1 MEVFEENL
9 FHAEYN
15 SGSHVYIMNKKSINK
30 FAILV
35 ILMIAVPEAV
45 GHTLFEKFHSPD
57 SSVNAVIAFASSL
70 RDNSDKNGICH
81 ITLENDQSDAGIA
94 RATGLEG
101 KYGNFSCI

>member
-1 MEVFEENL
+1 MEVFEENI
-9 FHAEYN
+9 FQPEYN
-15 SGSHVYIMNKKSINK
+15 NRSHVYIMNKKSINK

-45 GHTLFEKFHSPD
+45 GHTLFEKSHSPD
-57 SSVNAVIAFASSL
+57 SSVNAAIAFASNL
-70 RDNSDKNGICH
+70 RDSSDQNGICH

>member
-1 MEVFEENL
+1 
-9 FHAEYN
+9 
-15 SGSHVYIMNKKSINK
+15 MNRKSINK

-45 GHTLFEKFHSPD
+45 GHTLFEKSHSPD
-57 SSVNAVIAFASSL
+57 SSINAAIAFTSNL

-94 RATGLEG
+94 RAAGLEG
-101 KYGNFSCI
+101 KYGNLSCI